1 MTKSLHLFFYLLYWA
16 AMRGLLCFTL
26 NLISMHKIMLLLTIL
41 LFVSC
46 SRIVTAD
53 YELLDEGVITA
64 IDKEKGMVS
73 VTSRKDSICREWFPE
88 TVWDGLSMRAL
99 AYTDTFN
106 IGDKCYVYEDGDK
119 PLISK
124 VSVADAKQVNAFLS
138 RWYWRDLFTAGQ
150 IGVWVLL
157 ALMVHLAF
165 VFPVK
170 DETTA
175 TVYFMLTFFALAV
188 AVARKEPGRTLEKLG
203 AGVITQIDGAR
214 VTLDGQKVY
223 FVAAMEDIADKQT
236 LEKGQSV
243 YVYGYGVY
251 HLDGKLIS
259 GSGEDIF
266 MSRRKLCPAALDK
279 QQIYPE
285 IMLRTSGLY
294 LLVQAIVSG
303 ALSVGLVYLVP
314 LFRRKDK
321 NG

>member
-1 MTKSLHLFFYLLYWA
+1 MFLLAAILFA
-16 AMRGLLCFTL
+16 
-26 NLISMHKIMLLLTIL
+26 
-41 LFVSC
+41 SC
-46 SRIVTAD
+46 SRIATAD
-53 YELLDEGVITA
+53 YELLDSGVIA
-64 IDKEKGMVS
+64 GVDKENKAIRVVS
-73 VTSRKDSICREWFPE
+73 GKDSVCREWFPG
-88 TVWDGLSMRAL
+88 TIYDGLSMRAL

-251 HLDGKLIS
+251 LLDGKLI
-259 GSGEDIF
+259 DIF

>member
-1 MTKSLHLFFYLLYWA
+1 MKQIMFLLAAILFA
-16 AMRGLLCFTL
+16 
-26 NLISMHKIMLLLTIL
+26 
-41 LFVSC
+41 SC
-46 SRIVTAD
+46 SRIATAD

-64 IDKEKGMVS
+64 IDKENKAISVVS
-73 VTSRKDSICREWFPE
+73 GKDSVCREWFFG
-88 TVWDGLSMRAL
+88 TIYDGLSMRAL

-266 MSRRKLCPAALDK
+266 MSRRELCPAALDK

>member
-1 MTKSLHLFFYLLYWA
+1 MFLLAAILFA
-16 AMRGLLCFTL
+16 
-26 NLISMHKIMLLLTIL
+26 
-41 LFVSC
+41 SC
-46 SRIVTAD
+46 SRIATAD
-53 YELLDEGVITA
+53 YELLDSGVIA
-64 IDKEKGMVS
+64 GVDKENRAISVVS
-73 VTSRKDSICREWFPE
+73 GKDSVCREWFPG
-88 TVWDGLSMRAL
+88 TIYDGLSMRAL

-175 TVYFMLTFFALAV
+175 GVYFLLTVFALAV

-251 HLDGKLIS
+251 LLDGKLI
-259 GSGEDIF
+259 DIF

-303 ALSVGLVYLVP
+303 AVVFALVYLVP